1 MSGRGEGSQSDEAPG
16 VTAVRQLK
24 IAAPKHKRGEVAVT
38 SSHGAKTTGTELVR
52 KRSEI
57 PAKNVVKTST
67 TTKPERGNE
76 VEVDKV
82 HTSKP
87 ESHYATNQGTSV
99 VVPKNPAYMSPK
111 GKTEKSRAYKK
122 RTTGRTTLT
131 THPGRSAPPVSQWK
145 QSGHVVIQPRKDE
158 MNSYD
163 RIYSLLVEATRV
175 RSNPGGEEGEE
186 LRASFPYK
194 GKGKA
199 YHDREGYEEGEYAR
213 SGEWSSPNKSDAPK
227 GHNFSSSRTRKIM
240 GKRKASTPKALP
252 KGTKITGL
260 GSAEGASTKELAQ
273 RARDHGR
280 GEDEY
285 EGLKKGDPKYHERAV
300 ASAKAG
306 THKPSWVAQT
316 GDDEVGM
323 GGGRTALRHHQI
335 AGVDPKVDTV
345 SRADMKRAAKS
356 AERRDTAEKS
366 GKLAKIR
373 ARLAKDGKTMRESIL
388 QAFQLSRKV

>member
-1 MSGRGEGSQSDEAPG
+1 
-16 VTAVRQLK
+16 
-24 IAAPKHKRGEVAVT
+24 
-38 SSHGAKTTGTELVR
+38 
-52 KRSEI
+52 
-57 PAKNVVKTST
+57 
-67 TTKPERGNE
+67 
-76 VEVDKV
+76 
-82 HTSKP
+82 
-87 ESHYATNQGTSV
+87 
-99 VVPKNPAYMSPK
+99 
-111 GKTEKSRAYKK
+111 
-122 RTTGRTTLT
+122 
-131 THPGRSAPPVSQWK
+131 
-145 QSGHVVIQPRKDE
+145 

-163 RIYSLLVEATRV
+163 RVYSLLVEATRV

-345 SRADMKRAAKS
+345 ARADMKRAAKS
-356 AERRDTAEKS
+356 AERRDTSEKS

-373 ARLAKDGKTMRESIL
+373 ARLAKDGKTMREMNSYERTYNL
-388 QAFQLSRKV
+388 LTESLSQAAKQTLANNRLSKKAFSRKDFNTALERVVKREDARRRIKRSPKRDVVRGAQLASRTYAPKHSLAYLPKPSQSSKKKKK